1 MTEEKQ
7 EKILYMCTCG
17 RENSEKAH
25 IPFVL
30 ANAALAMDIEAV
42 IVLQG
47 DGVHMAVPGYADTMP
62 PGGGFPPIKKLLADF
77 LENGGKMWVCGP
89 CIQNRNL
96 AESDLIEGSEVTAA
110 GSVNLAAIEAD
121 AVFVF

>member
-1 MTEEKQ
+1 MTEKQ

-17 RENSEKAH
+17 EDRPEMAH

-30 ANAALAMDIEAV
+30 ATAALAMDIEAT

-47 DGVHMAVPGYADTMP
+47 DGVRIATPGYADTMP
-62 PGGGFPPIKKLLADF
+62 PGGGFPPLKELLATF
-77 LENGGKMWVCGP
+77 LELGGTMWVCGP
-89 CIQNRNL
+89 CIKDRNI
-96 AESDLIEGSEVTAA
+96 EETDLIDGAEVTAA
-110 GSVNLAAIEAD
+110 GSVNLEALASD

>member
-1 MTEEKQ
+1 MTEKQ

-17 RENSEKAH
+17 EDRSEMAH

-30 ANAALAMDIEAV
+30 ANAALAMDIEAT

-47 DGVHMAVPGYADTMP
+47 DGVSIATPGYADTMP
-62 PGGGFPPIKKLLADF
+62 PGGGFPPLKELLASF
-77 LENGGKMWVCGP
+77 LELGGTMWVCGP
-89 CIQNRNL
+89 CIKDRNI
-96 AESDLIEGSEVTAA
+96 AETDLIDGAEVTAA
-110 GSVNLAAIEAD
+110 GSVNLEALASD

>member
-17 RENSEKAH
+17 KDRSEKAH

-30 ANAALAMDIEAV
+30 ANAALAMDIQAT

-47 DGVHMAVPGYADTMP
+47 DGVGIATPGYVDTMP
-62 PGGGFPPIKKLLADF
+62 PGGGFPPLKELLASF
-77 LENGGKMWVCGP
+77 MEQGGKMWVCGP
-89 CIQNRNL
+89 CIKSRNI
-96 AESDLIEGSEVTAA
+96 AESDLIEGAEVTAA
-110 GSVNLAAIEAD
+110 GSVNLEAIEAD

>member
-17 RENSEKAH
+17 KDRSEVAH

-30 ANAALAMDIEAV
+30 ANAALAMDIQAT

-47 DGVHMAVPGYADTMP
+47 DGVRIATPGYVDTMP
-62 PGGGFPPIKKLLADF
+62 PGGGFPPLKELLASF
-77 LENGGKMWVCGP
+77 MEQGGKMWVCGP
-89 CIQNRNL
+89 CIKSRNI
-96 AESDLIEGSEVTAA
+96 AESDLIEGAEVTAA
-110 GSVNLAAIEAD
+110 GSVNIEAIEAD

>member
-1 MTEEKQ
+1 MAEKQ

-17 RENSEKAH
+17 QDRSEMAH

-30 ANAALAMDIEAV
+30 ANAALAMDIKAT

-47 DGVHMAVPGYADTMP
+47 DGVNIAKKGYVDSMP
-62 PGGGFPPIKKLLADF
+62 PGGGFPPMKELFESFMEL
-77 LENGGKMWVCGP
+77 GGQIRVCGP
-89 CIQNRNL
+89 CIKDRNIP
-96 AESDLIEGSEVTAA
+96 ESYLVEGSEVTAA
-110 GSVNLAAIEAD
+110 GSVNLEAIESD

>member
-17 RENSEKAH
+17 EERSEMAH

-30 ANAALAMDIEAV
+30 ANAALAMDIEAT

-47 DGVHMAVPGYADTMP
+47 DGVRIAVPGYVDDMP
-62 PGGGFPPIKKLLADF
+62 PGGGFPPMKKLLADF
-77 LENGGKMWVCGP
+77 QDQGGQMWVCGP
-89 CIQNRNL
+89 CIKDRDI

-110 GSVNLAAIEAD
+110 GSVNLAALEAD

>member
-1 MTEEKQ
+1 MTAKQ

-17 RENSEKAH
+17 EDRSEMAH

-30 ANAALAMDIEAV
+30 ANAALAMDIEAT

-47 DGVHMAVPGYADTMP
+47 DGVRIATPGYADTMP
-62 PGGGFPPIKKLLADF
+62 PGGGFPPLKELLASF
-77 LENGGKMWVCGP
+77 LELGGTMWVCGP
-89 CIQNRNL
+89 CIKDRNI
-96 AESDLIEGSEVTAA
+96 AETDLIDGAEVTAA
-110 GSVNLAAIEAD
+110 GSVNLEALASD

>member
-1 MTEEKQ
+1 MTEKQ

-17 RENSEKAH
+17 EDRSEMAH

-30 ANAALAMDIEAV
+30 ATAAMAMDIEAT

-47 DGVHMAVPGYADTMP
+47 DGVRIATGGYVDTMP
-62 PGGGFPPIKKLLADF
+62 PGGGFPPMKELLASF
-77 LENGGKMWVCGP
+77 LELGGKMWVCGP
-89 CIQNRNL
+89 CIKDRNIE
-96 AESDLIEGSEVTAA
+96 ESDLIDGAEVTAA
-110 GSVNLAAIEAD
+110 GSVNLEAMASD